1 MVDEVKILK
10 LHQSKIKNLKKHNN
24 LYYNNDSP
32 IIDDSQYDKIK
43 KELLE
48 LENKY
53 PFLKK
58 NESVRSIVG
67 AKPLNKF
74 KKIKHLKPM
83 LSLSNAFKKVDML
96 DFQKKIINFLSLKNQ
111 TIELFS

>member
-1 MVDEVKILK
+1 MVNEVKLLK
-10 LHQSKIKNLKKHNN
+10 LHQLKLKDLKKHNN
-24 LYYNNDSP
+24 LYYNDDSP
-32 IIDDSQYDKIK
+32 IINDSEYDKIK

-48 LENKY
+48 LETKF

-58 NESVRSIVG
+58 IESVSNIIG

-83 LSLSNAFKKVDML
+83 LSLSNAFNKEDML
-96 DFQKKIINFLSLKNQ
+96 DFKKKL
-111 TIELFS
+111 